1 MYEEDQ
7 EKRNSVRG
15 AVTKDHILCGCM
27 DMKCPGQDNPERES
41 PRQAVAG
48 AGGPEAGRAFMGHGA
63 LLGPMEMFWNL
74 MVAKVS

>member
-1 MYEEDQ
+1 M
-7 EKRNSVRG
+7 
-15 AVTKDHILCGCM
+15 CCM

-48 AGGPEAGRAFMGHGA
+48 AGGPEAGRGMGHGA
-63 LLGPMEMFWNL
+63 LLGQMEMFWNL